1 MATDWKLNSA
11 MVNGPTP
18 ERCGKDVLERD
29 GGNRRGIG
37 SRDFNEKD
45 MDGGGEIV
53 YICHRVGMGLF
64 ISAKAFG
71 DAS

>member
-1 MATDWKLNSA
+1 M
-11 MVNGPTP
+11 
-18 ERCGKDVLERD
+18 LERD
-29 GGNRRGIG
+29 GGNRKGIG

-45 MDGGGEIV
+45 LEGGVEIV